1 MTVSYLKAWQSYQ
14 RTKAN
19 TTCPTLFTISH
30 CRQIQQRAKIT
41 QVYLNK
47 TVDLHR
53 IHEAC
58 SHTWRRWLVEVHWA
72 LHPNQPGIKEKKT
85 VDINKTHRANEL
97 IFWTSPYNLAPRGV
111 NVFDDGNVNLSFNFL
126 RGSVASHRYH
136 CGLRR
141 RMFVFVMTG
150 PG

>member
-41 QVYLNK
+41 QVYLNI

-72 LHPNQPGIKEKKT
+72 LHPNQPGIKEKKE
-85 VDINKTHRANEL
+85 IKHIALMNWFFGRARIIWHPVVRMCL
-97 IFWTSPYNLAPRGV
+97 MMQL
-111 NVFDDGNVNLSFNFL
+111 VNLSFNFL
-126 RGSVASHRYH
+126 RGSVASRRYH